1 MSYLS
6 YLPHCFFSTKK
17 CCSFYKNRVAIF
29 FTFLDWYW
37 LEMKW
42 VSNSS
47 FAHQK
52 NGRFIHCNI
61 LKYWYTICPA
71 SNNGSRNKP
80 SNSQKSF
87 YTFVAWLWDE
97 ERNAEA
103 KWSALFWQWEVFK
116 SLDWWFSCRKG
127 SNNSSFTGR
136 NVLHYSTFI
145 RPNIIMGTFLL

>member
-1 MSYLS
+1 MIFK
-6 YLPHCFFSTKK
+6 P
-17 CCSFYKNRVAIF
+17 KN
-29 FTFLDWYW
+29 TYDLT
-37 LEMKW
+37 
-42 VSNSS
+42 N
-47 FAHQK
+47 
-52 NGRFIHCNI
+52 FIHCNI
-61 LKYWYTICPA
+61 SICCYAICPS

-97 ERNAEA
+97 EKNAEA

-145 RPNIIMGTFLL
+145 GPNIIMGTFLLYYNRAKCIDLLQPSQYSATIVSCGV